1 MKKIFTLIAV
11 AVMAM
16 GVNAQTTIFSW
27 EAGTATGG
35 TVVGNGADAENV
47 KEEFI
52 TLSSKKT
59 NIADDNITI
68 TLNQALA
75 ENDEIAI
82 TGYIKKDASKQSSA
96 YLLFADG
103 VDAETEPFGDEA
115 NIDAAFNGT
124 ATTKPAIKVPA
135 GAAGIKIIKIAR
147 GKTQTNL
154 YITKIEITRGGAGGP
169 EVWDAAS
176 LPYDEKTKT
185 ILDVVKTE
193 NTSGSYI
200 IPAEIKQFPEGTFPD
215 KAIDVATWLDQQDD
229 PSIYAITLND
239 YVFTASTA
247 NVSLKAVSTPNA
259 TENDKPDVEC
269 WQSAGGEESNMAL
282 NTADCPIKWTNYV
295 KAKNGNPSLGYYNYY
310 DTNSDGDAVNRV
322 SDVLWSIGCGK
333 APGKGSY
340 FEFTFKK
347 AGAMVM
353 GVYLNRPNQSSVVV
367 IDKETLAPLA
377 YTDLSFQ
384 GFCQNNTVKYPNNGE
399 DSTDPTFQTFQFRDD
414 YTINVEANASRP
426 LIGYLSFPVE
436 AKTYMVF
443 QPSSQ
448 LGIYGFQ
455 FTEGGSTN
463 GVETITANKVWN
475 ADAPMYNLAGQKVDK
490 SYKGI
495 VIQNGRKFYN
505 K

>member
-1 MKKIFTLIAV
+1 MKKFFTLIAV

-16 GVNAQTTIFSW
+16 GVNAQTWNFSDFENKEYAEPETVNGLFINATSDQKITIDTNKKTVDEVQYTKRLKFGGKGSPTTRNISFNATGAGDLKLIITSANASDDRTLGVAL
-27 EAGTATGG
+27 EGTEVAEFTAKGSVVEAVTTKISGAGT
-35 TVVGNGADAENV
+35 VSIYSKSGAC
-47 KEEFI
+47 
-52 TLSSKKT
+52 
-59 NIADDNITI
+59 
-68 TLNQALA
+68 
-75 ENDEIAI
+75 
-82 TGYIKKDASKQSSA
+82 
-96 YLLFADG
+96 
-103 VDAETEPFGDEA
+103 
-115 NIDAAFNGT
+115 
-124 ATTKPAIKVPA
+124 
-135 GAAGIKIIKIAR
+135 
-147 GKTQTNL
+147 NL
-154 YITKIEITRGGAGGP
+154 YLVEFTASGGSAEGV

-176 LPYDEKTKT
+176 LPFDEKTKT

-200 IPAEIKQFPEGTFPD
+200 IPAEIKQFPEGTFPEN
-215 KAIDVATWLDQQDD
+215 AIDVATWLDQQDD

-367 IDKETLAPLA
+367 IDKETLAPLT